1 MSKVA
6 IITDLHFGAR
16 GDATTFVDYMDK
28 FYTDTFFPTCKERNI
43 DTVLNLGDTFDRRKY
58 INYHTLKRSREFFFD
73 PLHKNNMV
81 MKMLAGNHD
90 TYYKNNQRY

>member
-43 DTVLNLGDTFDRRKY
+43 DTVLNPVSYTHLRAHET
-58 INYHTLKRSREFFFD
+58 
-73 PLHKNNMV
+73 
-81 MKMLAGNHD
+81 
-90 TYYKNNQRY
+90 